1 MDFELSETQQEIARL
16 AADVLSAA
24 DPWKELARSGLLA
37 IAVPAE
43 LGGDGLG
50 VLEVAVLLTEVG
62 RKAVSVPALATLMTG
77 VLPIAR
83 WGDEALQRA
92 LLPAAAA
99 GELTLCAAI
108 RETSHSRP
116 TTVDGC
122 RVSGV
127 KVGVPYA
134 AQAGRI
140 LVSAG
145 TGVVLVDPA
154 ADGVTIT
161 RTPSSSGDPE
171 YTVRLDQA
179 PAAGTLAME
188 ARDLHRLATAGACC
202 LADGALAGALAL
214 TRDYIATRRQFGRAL
229 AEFQAVSG
237 QIADVYITSRTLH
250 LITLSACWRL
260 AASLDPDSDLDAA
273 AWWVTEE
280 AVRSVLSCHHMHGG
294 VGVDISY
301 PLHRFSS
308 LIRDLSRFLGGASVH

>member
-1 MDFELSETQQEIARL
+1 M
-16 AADVLSAA
+16 
-24 DPWKELARSGLLA
+24 
-37 IAVPAE
+37 
-43 LGGDGLG
+43 
-50 VLEVAVLLTEVG
+50 LEVAALLTEVG
-62 RKAVSVPALATLMTG
+62 RKAVAVPALATLMTG

-83 WGDEALQRA
+83 WGDDATKRA

-99 GELTLCAAI
+99 GETIISAAT
-108 RETSHSRP
+108 RETGTTST
-116 TTVDGC
+116 TTVDHTQ
-122 RVSGV
+122 GV
-127 KVGVPYA
+127 ITGTKIGVPYA
-134 AQAGRI
+134 AEAGRI

-145 TGVVLVDPA
+145 IDVVLVDPA
-154 ADGVTIT
+154 APGVTIT
-161 RTPSSSGDPE
+161 ATPSSSGDPE

-179 PAAGTLAME
+179 PVAGTLAME

-229 AEFQAVSG
+229 AEFQAVSV

-260 AASLDPDSDLDAA
+260 AVSLDPDSDLDAA